1 MVTKDEVKNLADL
14 ARVRLSDEEAEALS
28 KEMDSILDYVGQIKN
43 ASVEDEVLVP
53 VLKNVMRED
62 EPLNKDDE
70 YTEDIL
76 NNAPS
81 RQGRFLKVKKI
92 LW

>member
-92 LW
+92 L

>member
-1 MVTKDEVKNLADL
+1 MVSKEEVKNLADL

-53 VLKNVMRED
+53 VLKNIMRED
-62 EPLNKDDE
+62 VPINKDDE

-92 LW
+92 L

>member
-1 MVTKDEVKNLADL
+1 MVNKDEVKNLADL

-28 KEMDSILDYVGQIKN
+28 KEIDSILAYVGQIKD

-62 EPLNKDDE
+62 EPKNKDDE

-81 RQGRFLKVKKI
+81 REGRFLKVKKI
-92 LW
+92 L